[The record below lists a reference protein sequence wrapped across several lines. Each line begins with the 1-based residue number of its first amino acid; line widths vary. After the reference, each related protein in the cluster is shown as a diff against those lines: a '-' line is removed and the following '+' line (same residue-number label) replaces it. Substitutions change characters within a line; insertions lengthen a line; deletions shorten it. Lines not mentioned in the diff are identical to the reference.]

1 MDSAGWNAWA
11 EGASFGLGSGMA
23 VIPYVLLRHY
33 RKLKLSDQEV
43 LLLIHL
49 ISFKQVEHKDFPTL
63 EELQEVMG
71 VSAQAI
77 AQSLQKL
84 LKAGMI
90 SIDEELDE
98 LRNIQYERYNLSGLF
113 EKLGMLLADQR
124 KNRSTPA
131 SRPHSDTGPEQEAGK
146 NLFVVFEK
154 EFGRPLSPME
164 LEAISGWIDQDRY
177 PEELIRMALKEAVF
191 AGKVHFRY
199 IDRILLEWSR
209 NRVKTVSDAKAY
221 TQKFRNGG
229 RA

>member
-1 MDSAGWNAWA
+1 
-11 EGASFGLGSGMA
+11 MA
-23 VIPYVLLRHY
+23 IIPHMLLRHY

-49 ISFKQVEHKDFPTL
+49 ISFKQVEQKDFPTL

-71 VSAQAI
+71 ISAQAI
-77 AQSLQKL
+77 AQNLQKL

-98 LRNIQYERYNLSGLF
+98 LRNIQYERYNLSGLY
-113 EKLGMLLADQR
+113 EKLGRLLAEQHRNPSEQHTEQPARR
-124 KNRSTPA
+124 KTA
-131 SRPHSDTGPEQEAGK
+131 AEPEQEPGS

-164 LEAISGWIDQDRY
+164 CETISGWIDDDRY